1 MKLANIPI
9 EELNDDKHLKE
20 MAEFIAGYINHAKE
34 LFFKGPIVDLESGG
48 SLGNPIKK
56 DKFEKDLYSWLDNNS
71 IDRSELVKELVVE
84 LKKNSADKMHE
95 SFITLLPVESKEVG
109 YASFKKPSPDHSKK
123 LKAAIAENKY
133 VKQSETL
140 KEASK
145 DSKVILV
152 CEVLAKVCESF
163 TMGKANN
170 FFRRAAN
177 SLRARLESHRLGKAL
192 SQLTPEALQS
202 VMSIRKGS
210 SSGLISSN
218 ESKAIEMLPISK
230 TKIPL
235 TSQKDR

>member
-9 EELNDDKHLKE
+9 EELNDDKYLKE
-20 MAEFIAGYINHAKE
+20 MAEFIAGYINYAKE
-34 LFFKGPIVDLESGG
+34 LFFKGPIKDLELGG

-56 DKFEKDLYSWLDNNS
+56 DEFKKDLYSWLDINS

-84 LKKNSADKMHE
+84 LKKDSADKMHE
-95 SFITLLPVESKEVG
+95 SFSTLLSVESKEVG

-123 LKAAIAENKY
+123 LKAVIAENKY

-163 TMGKANN
+163 TMGKADN

-177 SLRARLESHRLGKAL
+177 SLRARVESHRLGKAL

-218 ESKAIEMLPISK
+218 ESKAIEMFPISK
-230 TKIPL
+230 TKNPP
-235 TSQKDR
+235 TYQKDR